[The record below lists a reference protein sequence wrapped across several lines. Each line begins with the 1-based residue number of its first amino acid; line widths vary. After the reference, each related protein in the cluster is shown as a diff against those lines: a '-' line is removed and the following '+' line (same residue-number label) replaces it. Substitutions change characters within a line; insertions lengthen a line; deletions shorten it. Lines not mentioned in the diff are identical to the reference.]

1 MWIAIKYHS
10 FPFVFTKYPC
20 SSRLRVFFFKD
31 PFLLQQPLLIIATI
45 PYGLTAVSVLWSGYG
60 AFPGTDRK
68 LEMIEASIAST
79 FSAFKNAVLTS
90 DFEVIAP
97 LTERLL
103 TLIKNRNRQPGAM
116 KQGPGRSLRG

>member
-1 MWIAIKYHS
+1 MAYIAKK
-10 FPFVFTKYPC
+10 T
-20 SSRLRVFFFKD
+20 LEAEA
-31 PFLLQQPLLIIATI
+31 L
-45 PYGLTAVSVLWSGYG
+45 VSDAKTDEVREAAQKIFE
-60 AFPGTDRK
+60 AFRDSDPGTDHK